1 MNIELSVIITP
12 TDQGVRVL
20 GSCNK
25 DYKDMIQR
33 LDDLTD
39 EGHLPNYT
47 VPRARQK
54 SQLYFADG
62 TVDYSV
68 LKYVTVSNDQSAMLL
83 YRQPYSEQSLK
94 RTVHEL
100 GRRYDTLKEYYK
112 RERGVMIEE

>member
-25 DYKDMIQR
+25 DYMDMIQR

-39 EGHLPNYT
+39 EGRLPNYT

-54 SQLYFADG
+54 SQLYFNDG

-68 LKYVTVSNDQSAMLL
+68 LKYVTGKGEAMLL

-94 RTVHEL
+94 RIVHEL

-112 RERGVMIEE
+112 SERGVDIEE